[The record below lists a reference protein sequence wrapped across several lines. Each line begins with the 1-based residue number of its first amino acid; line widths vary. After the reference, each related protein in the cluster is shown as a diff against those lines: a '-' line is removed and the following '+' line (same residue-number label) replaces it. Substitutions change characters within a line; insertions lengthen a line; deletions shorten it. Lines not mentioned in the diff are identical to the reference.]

1 VTQRAK
7 NREAPSFV
15 ISPNMAKALA
25 DEWRS
30 RILMELSV
38 RPMSPSR
45 FVKEVGG
52 ELWDISRCFTQL
64 AQWGHIELIEV
75 KKGEGR
81 RGGEEHIY
89 RRVQRAHFDTPTW
102 EGLPLGLREEFSGS
116 NLESYI
122 ARISEA
128 VDGGTFDAEVD
139 RHLSWD
145 GVELDRV
152 AWKQLGARLD
162 EVLDWLPELGAEAA
176 GRMGDSRELAILTT
190 VGLAAFRSP
199 HILPKGARATP
210 PAEQSP
216 TAPPFVISAKMAKAL
231 ANKWRSRIL
240 LELSV
245 RPLSPSQFVKEVGG
259 DLSNVSRYFHQL
271 VDWGYIELIEVRRGG
286 KRRGG
291 TEHIY
296 RKIHGAHFDT
306 PTWEALPIFL
316 REEFSVSNLESYI
329 ARISE
334 AVEAGTF
341 DAEVDRHL
349 SWDGISLD
357 RIAWKELMAR
367 LDEIL
372 HWLPELEAEA
382 AARIEETREEPIPT
396 TVGLAAFRSPETAS
410 KAPPRGHNK
419 LPQKE
424 KRP

>member
-1 VTQRAK
+1 MAQPPK
-7 NREAPSFV
+7 NREAAAFV
-15 ISPNMAKALA
+15 IKPDMAKALA

-89 RRVQRAHFDTPTW
+89 RRVQRHHFDTATW
-102 EGLPLGLREEFSGS
+102 EGLPRSLREEVSGS
-116 NLESYI
+116 TVGSYI

-128 VDGGTFDAEVD
+128 VEGGTFDAEVD

-145 GVELDRV
+145 GIWLDRIG
-152 AWKQLGARLD
+152 WKQLGARLD

-176 GRMGDSRELAILTT
+176 GRMSDSREEPILTT
-190 VGLAAFRSP
+190 VGLTAFRSP
-199 HILPKGARATP
+199 QISTRRDRSTSLTDKP
-210 PAEQSP
+210 PD

-271 VDWGYIELIEVRRGG
+271 VEWGYIELTETRRGG
-286 KRRGG
+286 HRRGG

-306 PTWEALPIFL
+306 STWERLPLFL
-316 REEFSVSNLESYI
+316 REEFSGSNLESYI

-341 DAEVDRHL
+341 DAEIDRHF

-357 RIAWKELMAR
+357 RLAWSQLMAR
-367 LDEIL
+367 LDEL
-372 HWLPELEAEA
+372 LYWLPELEAEA
-382 AARIEETREEPIPT
+382 AARMAETREEPIPT
-396 TVGLAAFRSPETAS
+396 TVGLTAFRSPAS
-410 KAPPRGHNK
+410 SEQTKK
-419 LPQKE
+419 
-424 KRP
+424 

>member
-1 VTQRAK
+1 
-7 NREAPSFV
+7 
-15 ISPNMAKALA
+15 MAKALA

-38 RPMSPSR
+38 RPMSPSQ

-64 AQWGHIELIEV
+64 AQWDHIELIEV

-102 EGLPLGLREEFSGS
+102 ERLPLALREEFSGS
-116 NLESYI
+116 SLESYI
-122 ARISEA
+122 ARIGEA
-128 VDGGTFDAEVD
+128 VEGGTFDAEID

-145 GVELDRV
+145 GVWLDRTG
-152 AWKQLGARLD
+152 WKQLGARLD

-176 GRMGDSRELAILTT
+176 GRMSDTREEAILTT

-199 HILPKGARATP
+199 QISVRRPRLSAP
-210 PAEQSP
+210 PNDSAE
-216 TAPPFVISAKMAKAL
+216 TAPSFVISAKMAKAL

-240 LELSV
+240 VELSV
-245 RPLSPSQFVKEVGG
+245 RPLSPSQFVKEIGG

-271 VDWGYIELIEVRRGG
+271 VDWGYIELVEVRRGG
-286 KRRGG
+286 HRRGG

-296 RKIHGAHFDT
+296 QKIEGSHIDA
-306 PTWEALPIFL
+306 PTWEKLPLFL
-316 REEFSVSNLESYI
+316 REEFSGSNLASFI

-334 AVEAGTF
+334 AIEAGTF
-341 DAEVDRHL
+341 DAELDRHL
-349 SWDGISLD
+349 SWDGVLLD
-357 RIAWKELMAR
+357 RPAWTQLMAR

-372 HWLPELEAEA
+372 EWLPELEAEA
-382 AARIEETREEPIPT
+382 AARLAQSQEEPIPT
-396 TVGLAAFRSPETAS
+396 TVGLAAFRSPAS
-410 KAPPRGHNK
+410 S
-419 LPQKE
+419 E
-424 KRP
+424 KKRKKK